1 VNPTD
6 SAAPQAAAATG
17 VPRPVKSEPFSAKA
31 EPTPTQKSP
40 IAGHDFHEI
49 GYRLW
54 SICRCLKEAVIKS
67 RERALWLRPG
77 FALNFASEV
86 SLRRNELR
94 TLCQV
99 HMDARRRSAAKVGT
113 LASCATKQT
122 LQLTQPDQI
131 ATLLRDRSAF
141 VQMKTRSVA
150 KLFG

>member
-1 VNPTD
+1 MNPTD

-17 VPRPVKSEPFSAKA
+17 VPRPVKSELFSAKA

-49 GYRLW
+49 GYSLW

-67 RERALWLRPG
+67 RERAL
-77 FALNFASEV
+77 
-86 SLRRNELR
+86 
-94 TLCQV
+94 CQV
-99 HMDARRRSAAKVGT
+99 QMDARRRSAAKVGT